1 MKVVYYATQRVA
13 RANSCV
19 RASCILSRCWL
30 SQRRSW
36 EVATNHKAQIK
47 AKKIQS
53 LCSTENCSKRVIFNK
68 MSSVLIIFDAGSGR
82 FLIRNLVCLSSEEK
96 IRCAKLKKNSQS
108 GVSSNQDVGVWKK
121 QMFIDVIHI
130 PEYNYSCPEKHVDAC
145 AILINIT
152 SLSINHVFWHP
163 G

>member
-1 MKVVYYATQRVA
+1 MKVVYYTTQRVA

-19 RASCILSRCWL
+19 RASCILSRFWL
-30 SQRRSW
+30 AQRRSW

-68 MSSVLIIFDAGSGR
+68 MSSVLIIFDAR
-82 FLIRNLVCLSSEEK
+82 FLK
-96 IRCAKLKKNSQS
+96 IFDKEFSLFVKWRENTVRQIKKKNSQS
-108 GVSSNQDVGVWKK
+108 RVSSNQDVGVWKR
-121 QMFIDVIHI
+121 QMFIHVIQS
-130 PEYNYSCPEKHVDAC
+130 PEYNYSCLEKHVDAC

-152 SLSINHVFWHP
+152 SLSINHVF
-163 G
+163 

>member
-19 RASCILSRCWL
+19 RASCILSRFWL
-30 SQRRSW
+30 AQRRSW

-68 MSSVLIIFDAGSGR
+68 MSSVLIIFDAGSWR

-96 IRCAKLKKNSQS
+96 IRCAKLKKKFTIW
-108 GVSSNQDVGVWKK
+108 GVFESRCWRVKEADVYWCDTKPWIYLLMSRK
-121 QMFIDVIHI
+121 ARRCKRNF
-130 PEYNYSCPEKHVDAC
+130 NKH
-145 AILINIT
+145 
-152 SLSINHVFWHP
+152 H
-163 G
+163 